1 MGIVGRRKEKMI
13 FKKYEEG
20 EEFLFLGKRYKME
33 VDGNQ
38 KEKVWLGE
46 TLRVK
51 NILKAKDLV
60 IK

>member
-1 MGIVGRRKEKMI
+1 MGRRKDKMI

>member
-1 MGIVGRRKEKMI
+1 MI